1 MAYRAPV
8 SAIEFALM
16 QEAGFQ
22 RLIDSGQYED
32 LSDDLLTAILDEA
45 AKLANDYVAPA
56 NWDGDQTGSHLTE

>member
-22 RLIDSGQYED
+22 RLIDNGKYED

-45 AKLANDYVAPA
+45 AKA
-56 NWDGDQTGSHLTE
+56 GQ